1 MTQMYSKVYSKVSFT
16 EHYRFTLWTILDKEI
31 DFLINVFT
39 ENGYAKD
46 SLLKMT
52 NEIKRKRTS
61 VQEPTGNLDA
71 NTSVQRITLPW
82 IPEISSKLRT
92 MYKKAG
98 HHVAFK
104 SGRNLSAI
112 LCTKNKT
119 KLPKNSYPGVYQ
131 IPCSCGVPSYRGETM
146 KRICTRIEEHK
157 SNVEKDE

>member
-1 MTQMYSKVYSKVSFT
+1 M
-16 EHYRFTLWTILDKEI
+16 
-31 DFLINVFT
+31 
-39 ENGYAKD
+39 A
-46 SLLKMT
+46 

-71 NTSVQRITLPW
+71 NTPAQRITLPW
-82 IPEISSKLRT
+82 IPRISPKLRT

-98 HHVAFK
+98 YHVAFK

-112 LCTKNKT
+112 LCAKNKT

-131 IPCSCGVPSYRGETM
+131 IPCSCGVPAYRGETK

-157 SNVEKDE
+157 SNVEKDEVEKSAVALHSKHCTG